1 MRGTLFADAP
11 DGFPRSRGDAFAV
24 VDARGTV
31 TNWTPGAE
39 RLLGWAA
46 EQARGPVSRLLWS
59 RSDGARLAGI
69 VCPEHS
75 VFLGPLLLR
84 HREGAPVGVLL
95 WGHPLARD
103 LWLLQAENADA
114 VRHDDL
120 LGALLRGLF
129 TESPFIIDVFDTD
142 LRFLARNDSQIRAT
156 GFPDDFVG
164 LTMREVAPTG
174 LLDTDAF
181 EARQRLV
188 LTSGRAMIGSEVRG
202 RDPRDPD
209 RDTVWSETILPLRGA
224 DGDVVALAH
233 MVFDLTTEA
242 RARERLD
249 LVNEASARIGSTLDV
264 LHTAQE
270 LTDVAVPR
278 FADFSYVN
286 LLDPVMGGEE
296 PLPGPVAEAVP
307 LRRAAAT
314 MVPDGPAQ
322 TVVSPGEV
330 DHFASLPGTPAA
342 RALANGK
349 PVLLTGE
356 ELLVELEAADPARAE
371 MVRGFA
377 VRSWLLV
384 PMFARG
390 AALGVAL
397 FVRFTRAHAFEADDV
412 LLARE
417 FVARAA
423 VCIDNASR
431 YTRERATAL
440 ALQRNL
446 LPQRLPTLA
455 TVDAASRHLS
465 QGGHP
470 GLGGTWFDVIPLS
483 GARTALVIGEAGGH
497 GLHSAVSMGRLRTAV
512 RTLADLDMAPEEL
525 LTHLSDQVK
534 RLRDEQGWPTP
545 PGAGAPTCLYSIFDP
560 ITMRSLVASAG
571 HAMPARVSPDG
582 QVSVP
587 GTPATPGL
595 GTGGV
600 PFECV
605 EVAHADG
612 DLLALYTEGLLA
624 PETGDG
630 TALRLGRALAGAGAS
645 ARKGPGEVADEALR
659 RLVPGGRCGQDVSLL
674 VARLHRLPPDRYA
687 TWDLRDAPESVGRAR
702 GLVTGKL
709 AEWHL
714 EELEFTTELLVS
726 ELVTNAIRYGSPPVR
741 LRLIRDRRLIC
752 EVGDGSS
759 TSPHVRRALE
769 TDEGGRGLYLVSQVA
784 SLWGTRYHAR
794 GKTLWAEQPLPAP
807 DGAAEDA

>member
-31 TNWTPGAE
+31 LNWTPGAE

-46 EQARGPVSRLLWS
+46 AQARGPVSRLLWS
-59 RSDGARLAGI
+59 RADGPRLAGL
-69 VCPEHS
+69 VCPENS

-84 HREGAPVGVLL
+84 HREGVPVAVVL
-95 WGHPLARD
+95 WGHPLAPDR
-103 LWLLQAENADA
+103 WLLQAENAEA
-114 VRHDDL
+114 VRQDDL

-156 GFPDDFVG
+156 GFPDDFIG
-164 LTMREVAPTG
+164 RTMREVAPPG
-174 LLDTDAF
+174 LLDADAF

-249 LVNEASARIGSTLDV
+249 LVNEASGRIGSTLDV

-286 LLDPVMGGEE
+286 LLDPVLGGEE

-314 MVPDGPAQ
+314 MVPDGPAR

-330 DHFASLPGTPAA
+330 DRFASTPGTPAA
-342 RALANGK
+342 RALATGK

-356 ELLVELEAADPARAE
+356 ELLVELEAADPVRAE
-371 MVRGFA
+371 LIRGFA

-390 AALGVAL
+390 AALGVVL

-412 LLARE
+412 LLAQE

-446 LPQRLPTLA
+446 LPQRLPVLA
-455 TVDAASRHLS
+455 TVEAASRQLS
-465 QGGHP
+465 RGGKAAI
-470 GLGGTWFDVIPLS
+470 GGTWFDVIPLS

-534 RLRDEQGWPTP
+534 RFQDEQGGPAPGTP
-545 PGAGAPTCLYSIFDP
+545 APTCLYTIFDP
-560 ITMRSLVASAG
+560 ITMRSAVASAG
-571 HAMPARVSPDG
+571 HAMPARVSPEG
-582 QVSVP
+582 KVSVSGGAP
-587 GTPATPGL
+587 GTPAL
-595 GTGGV
+595 GTGGM
-600 PFECV
+600 PFECA
-605 EVAHADG
+605 EVAHTDG
-612 DLLALYTEGLLA
+612 DLLALYTEGLLG
-624 PETGDG
+624 PGSGDG
-630 TALRLGRALAGAGAS
+630 AALRLGEALVEAGAAAG
-645 ARKGPGEVADEALR
+645 KGPGEIADGALR
-659 RLVPGGRCGQDVSLL
+659 RLVPGGRPGEDVALV
-674 VARLHRLPPDRYA
+674 VARLRRLPPDRYA

-702 GLVTGKL
+702 ALVTGKL
-709 AEWHL
+709 AEWNL

-769 TDEGGRGLYLVSQVA
+769 TDEGGRGLYLVSQLA

-794 GKTLWAEQPLPAP
+794 GKTIWAEQPLPTP
-807 DGAAEDA
+807 DGAPEDA

>member
-11 DGFPRSRGDAFAV
+11 DGVPRSRGDAFAV

-31 TNWTPGAE
+31 RNWTPGAE

-46 EQARGPVSRLLWS
+46 AEARGPVSRLLWS
-59 RSDGARLAGI
+59 RRDGARVAGL
-69 VCPEHS
+69 VSPERS

-84 HREGAPVGVLL
+84 HREGLPVGVVL
-95 WGHPLARD
+95 WGHPLAPD
-103 LWLLQAENADA
+103 HWLLQAEDAEA
-114 VRHDDL
+114 VRNDDL

-142 LRFLARNDSQIRAT
+142 LRFLARNDSRIRAT

-164 LTMREVAPTG
+164 RTMREVAPPG
-174 LLDTDAF
+174 LLDADAF

-188 LTSGRAMIGSEVRG
+188 LASGRAMIGSEVHG

-242 RARERLD
+242 RTRERLD

-278 FADFSYVN
+278 FADFSYVD
-286 LLDPVMGGEE
+286 LLDSVLGGEE

-314 MVPDGPAQ
+314 MVPGGPAQ
-322 TVVSPGEV
+322 TVVPPGAV
-330 DHFASLPGTPAA
+330 DDFASQPGTPAA
-342 RALANGK
+342 RALATGK

-371 MVRGFA
+371 RIRGID

-384 PMFARG
+384 PMSARG
-390 AALGVAL
+390 AALGVVL

-412 LLARE
+412 LLAQE
-417 FVARAA
+417 FVTRAA

-440 ALQRNL
+440 ALRRNL
-446 LPQRLPTLA
+446 LPRRLPAVA
-455 TVDAASRHLS
+455 TVEAASRHLS
-465 QGGHP
+465 RGGRAEP
-470 GLGGTWFDVIPLS
+470 GGTWFDVIPLS

-497 GLHSAVSMGRLRTAV
+497 GLQSAVSMGRLRTAV
-512 RTLADLDMAPEEL
+512 RTLADLDMTPEEL
-525 LTHLSDQVK
+525 LTHLSDQVT
-534 RLRDEQGWPTP
+534 RFHEEQGGLTP
-545 PGAGAPTCLYSIFDP
+545 GTPAPTCLYTIFDP
-560 ITMRSLVASAG
+560 ITMRSAMASAG
-571 HAMPARVSPDG
+571 HALPARVSPDG
-582 QVSVP
+582 KVSVT
-587 GTPATPGL
+587 GTPATPAL

-600 PFECV
+600 PFECQ
-605 EVAHADG
+605 EVTHADG
-612 DLLALYTEGLLA
+612 DLLALYTDGLLA
-624 PETGDG
+624 PESGDEA
-630 TALRLGRALAGAGAS
+630 ALRLGEALAGAGPGS
-645 ARKGPGEVADEALR
+645 GPGEIADEALR
-659 RLVPGGRCGQDVSLL
+659 RLVPGGHPGEDMALL
-674 VARLHRLPPDRYA
+674 VARLRRLPPDRYA
-687 TWDLRDAPESVGRAR
+687 TWELVNEPESVGQAR
-702 GLVTGKL
+702 GMVIAKL
-709 AEWHL
+709 AEWDL
-714 EELEFTTELLVS
+714 AELEFTTELLVS

-759 TSPHVRRALE
+759 TSPHIRRALE

-784 SLWGTRYHAR
+784 SLWGTRYHPR
-794 GKTLWAEQPLPAP
+794 GKTIWAEQPLPATP
-807 DGAAEDA
+807 GGTTEDA

>member
-1 MRGTLFADAP
+1 MRGTLFADTP
-11 DGFPRSRGDAFAV
+11 DGRPRSRGDAFAV

-31 TNWTPGAE
+31 TSWTPGAE
-39 RLLGWAA
+39 RLLGWTAD
-46 EQARGPVSRLLWS
+46 EARGPVSRLLWS
-59 RSDGARLAGI
+59 RADGARAAGI
-69 VCPEHS
+69 LRTERS

-84 HREGAPVGVLL
+84 HREGRPVGAVL
-95 WGHPLARD
+95 WGHPLEPRQ
-103 LWLLQAENADA
+103 WLLQAENAEA
-114 VRHDDL
+114 VRRDDL

-129 TESPFIIDVFDTD
+129 TESPFIIDVFDTE

-156 GFPDDFVG
+156 GFLEDFVG
-164 LTMREVAPTG
+164 RTMREVAPPG
-174 LLDTDAF
+174 LLDADAF

-188 LTSGRAMIGSEVRG
+188 LSSGKAMIGSEVHG

-242 RARERLD
+242 RTRERLD
-249 LVNEASARIGSTLDV
+249 LVNDASARIGSTLDV

-278 FADFSYVN
+278 FADFSYVD
-286 LLDPVMGGEE
+286 LLDSVLGGEE
-296 PLPGPVAEAVP
+296 PVPGPVAEAAP

-322 TVVSPGEV
+322 TVVPPGAV

-342 RALANGK
+342 RALATRK

-371 MVRGFA
+371 AVRDYA

-397 FVRFTRAHAFEADDV
+397 FVRFTRAHSFEADDV
-412 LLARE
+412 LLAQE
-417 FVARAA
+417 FVTRAA

-446 LPQRLPTLA
+446 LPQRLPALRTME
-455 TVDAASRHLS
+455 AASRRLPR
-465 QGGHP
+465 GGRTGP
-470 GLGGTWFDVIPLS
+470 GGAWFDVIPLS
-483 GARTALVIGEAGGH
+483 GARTALVIGDAGGH
-497 GLHSAVSMGRLRTAV
+497 GLHSAVSMGRLRTAL

-534 RLRDEQGWPTP
+534 RFHEEQGGPP
-545 PGAGAPTCLYSIFDP
+545 PGAAAPTCLYTIFDP
-560 ITMRSLVASAG
+560 ITMRCATASAG
-571 HAMPARVSPDG
+571 HPMPACVSADGRVTVADAP
-582 QVSVP
+582 
-587 GTPATPGL
+587 TAPAL
-595 GTGGV
+595 GTAGV
-600 PFECV
+600 PFECA
-605 EVAHADG
+605 EVTHDEG
-612 DLLALYTEGLLA
+612 DLLALYTEGLLG
-624 PETGDG
+624 GDSG
-630 TALRLGRALAGAGAS
+630 KEAAARLCEALAGTS
-645 ARKGPGEVADEALR
+645 PEQDPGRIADEALR
-659 RLVPGGRCGQDVSLL
+659 RLIPGEHPEGHLALL
-674 VARLHRLPPDRYA
+674 LARLHRLPADRHA
-687 TWDLRDAPESVGRAR
+687 TWDLALEPESVGRAR
-702 GLVTGKL
+702 GLAIAKL
-709 AEWHL
+709 GEWGL
-714 EELEFTTELLVS
+714 EELEFCTELLVS

-759 TSPHVRRALE
+759 TSPHIRRALE
-769 TDEGGRGLYLVSQVA
+769 TDEGGRGLYLVSQLA

-794 GKTLWAEQPLPAP
+794 GKTIWAEQPLPAAS
-807 DGAAEDA
+807 GADAG

>member
-39 RLLGWAA
+39 RMLGWAA
-46 EQARGPVSRLLWS
+46 AEARGPVSRLLWS
-59 RSDGARLAGI
+59 RADGARLAGL

-84 HREGAPVGVLL
+84 HREGTPVGVVL
-95 WGHPLARD
+95 WGHPLAPD
-103 LWLLQAENADA
+103 QWLLQAENAEA
-114 VRHDDL
+114 VRNDDL
-120 LGALLRGLF
+120 LGALLHGLF

-142 LRFLARNDSQIRAT
+142 LCFLARNDSQIRAT

-164 LTMREVAPTG
+164 RTMREVSPPG

-188 LTSGRAMIGSEVRG
+188 LTSGRAMIGSEVHG

-286 LLDPVMGGEE
+286 LLDTVLGGEE
-296 PLPGPVAEAVP
+296 PLPGPVAETVP

-314 MVPDGPAQ
+314 MVPDGPAR

-330 DHFASLPGTPAA
+330 DRFASTPGTPAA
-342 RALANGK
+342 RALATGK

-356 ELLVELEAADPARAE
+356 ELLVELEAADPARAQLI
-371 MVRGFA
+371 RGFS

-390 AALGVAL
+390 AALGVVL
-397 FVRFTRAHAFEADDV
+397 FVRFSRAHSFEADDV
-412 LLARE
+412 LLAQE

-431 YTRERATAL
+431 YTRERATAMT
-440 ALQRNL
+440 LQRNL
-446 LPQRLPTLA
+446 LPQRLPVLT
-455 TVDAASRHLS
+455 TVETASRHLPR
-465 QGGHP
+465 GGHA
-470 GLGGTWFDVIPLS
+470 GLGGSWFDVIPLS
-483 GARTALVIGEAGGH
+483 GARTALVIGEAGGR

-534 RLRDEQGWPTP
+534 RFQDEQGGPTP
-545 PGAGAPTCLYSIFDP
+545 GATAPTCLYAIFDP
-560 ITMRSLVASAG
+560 TTMRSVMASAG
-571 HAMPARVSPDG
+571 HAMPARLSPDG
-582 QVSVP
+582 EVSVG
-587 GTPATPGL
+587 GTPATPPL

-600 PFECV
+600 PFECA
-605 EVAHADG
+605 EMAHTDG
-612 DLLALYTEGLLA
+612 DLLALYTYGLLA
-624 PETGDG
+624 PESGG
-630 TALRLGRALAGAGAS
+630 GAVVRLGEALAGAGAS
-645 ARKGPGEVADEALR
+645 AGSEPGEVADETLR
-659 RLVPGGRCGQDVSLL
+659 RLVPGGQPGEEVSLL

-687 TWDLRDAPESVGRAR
+687 TWDLPDAPESVGRAR
-702 GLVTGKL
+702 GLVTRKL
-709 AEWHL
+709 TEWDL
-714 EELEFTTELLVS
+714 AELEFTTELLVS

-769 TDEGGRGLYLVSQVA
+769 TDEGGRGLYLVSQLA

-807 DGAAEDA
+807 DGTPDDA

>member
-1 MRGTLFADAP
+1 MRGTPFADAP

-24 VDARGTV
+24 VDARGSV
-31 TNWTPGAE
+31 RSWTPGAE
-39 RLLGWAA
+39 RLLGWTAA
-46 EQARGPVSRLLWS
+46 EARGPVSRLLWS
-59 RSDGARLAGI
+59 RADGNRVAGMM
-69 VCPEHS
+69 PLDRS

-84 HREGAPVGVLL
+84 HRKGVPVGAVL
-95 WGHPLARD
+95 WGHPLAPD
-103 LWLLQAENADA
+103 QWLLQAEGAD
-114 VRHDDL
+114 VMRQDDL

-142 LRFLARNDSQIRAT
+142 LRFLARNDSRIRT
-156 GFPDDFVG
+156 TSFPDDFVG
-164 LTMREVAPTG
+164 RTMREVAPPG
-174 LLDTDAF
+174 LLDHDAF

-188 LTSGRAMIGSEVRG
+188 LTSGRAMIGSEVHG

-209 RDTVWSETILPLRGA
+209 RDTVWSETILPLRGS

-264 LHTAQE
+264 LRTAQE

-278 FADFSYVN
+278 FADFSSVS
-286 LLDPVMGGEE
+286 LLDSVLRGAEPPPWPVSE
-296 PLPGPVAEAVP
+296 PVL
-307 LRRAAAT
+307 LRRAVAT
-314 MVPDGPAQ
+314 MIPGGPARNTLDQ
-322 TVVSPGEV
+322 GDV
-330 DHFASLPGTPAA
+330 DRFASAPGSPAA

-356 ELLVELEAADPARAE
+356 EMQVELEAADAARAE
-371 MVRGFA
+371 EIRAFG

-397 FVRFTRAHAFEADDV
+397 FVRFSRAHAFEADDV
-412 LLARE
+412 RLAQE

-440 ALQRNL
+440 ALRRSL
-446 LPQRLPTLA
+446 MPERLPALA
-455 TVDAASRHLS
+455 TVETAARRLSRGGDAE
-465 QGGHP
+465 P
-470 GLGGTWFDVIPLS
+470 GGTWFDVIPLS

-497 GLHSAVSMGRLRTAV
+497 GLYSAVEMGRLRTAV
-512 RTLADLDMAPEEL
+512 RTLADLDMAPVEL

-534 RLRDEQGWPTP
+534 RFQDEQGGPTP
-545 PGAGAPTCLYSIFDP
+545 GTTAPTCLCMVFDP
-560 ITMRSLVASAG
+560 ISMHSAVASAG
-571 HAMPARVSPDG
+571 HPLPAHVSPNG
-582 QVSVP
+582 VVSVSRS
-587 GTPATPGL
+587 PATSPL
-595 GTGGV
+595 GSGGE
-600 PFECV
+600 PFECL
-605 EVAHADG
+605 EVVHRDG
-612 DLLALYTEGLLA
+612 ELLVLHTQGLLA
-624 PETGDG
+624 AGPEEEA
-630 TALRLGRALAGAGAS
+630 ALRLSRALTEATAS
-645 ARKGPGEVADEALR
+645 SGNTPGEIADAALR
-659 RLVPGGRCGQDVSLL
+659 LLVPDGPPTEDMSLL
-674 VARLHRLPPDRYA
+674 VARLHRLPPDRHA
-687 TWDLRDAPESVGRAR
+687 LWELRDAPESVGRAR
-702 GLVTGKL
+702 GLVLAKL

-714 EELEFTTELLVS
+714 EELGFTTELLVS

-769 TDEGGRGLYLVSQVA
+769 TDEGGRGLYLVSQLA

-794 GKTLWAEQPLPAP
+794 GKTNWAEQPLPAEP
-807 DGAAEDA
+807 AADGG

>member
-11 DGFPRSRGDAFAV
+11 DGFPRSRGAAFAV

-39 RLLGWAA
+39 RLLGWTTA
-46 EQARGPVSRLLWS
+46 EACGPVSRLLWP
-59 RSDGARLAGI
+59 RPDGARVAGI
-69 VCPEHS
+69 MSAEHS

-84 HREGAPVGVLL
+84 HREGEPVAVVL
-95 WGHPLARD
+95 WGHPLAPDR
-103 LWLLQAENADA
+103 WLLQAENAEA
-114 VRHDDL
+114 VRQDDL

-156 GFPDDFVG
+156 GFPEDFVG
-164 LTMREVAPTG
+164 CTMREVAPPG
-174 LLDTDAF
+174 LLDPDAF

-188 LTSGRAMIGSEVRG
+188 LSSGRAMIGSEVRG

-286 LLDPVMGGEE
+286 LVDSVLGGEE
-296 PLPGPVAEAVP
+296 PLPGPVADTVP

-314 MVPDGPAQ
+314 MVPGGPAR
-322 TVVSPGEV
+322 TVVAPGDV
-330 DHFASLPGTPAA
+330 DTFASLPGAPAA
-342 RALANGK
+342 RALATGK

-371 MVRGFA
+371 LIQGFA

-390 AALGVAL
+390 AALGVVL
-397 FVRFTRAHAFEADDV
+397 FIRFTRAHSFEADDV
-412 LLARE
+412 MLAQE

-446 LPQRLPTLA
+446 LPQRLPALA
-455 TVDAASRHLS
+455 TVDAASRHLAR
-465 QGGHP
+465 GGHAGP
-470 GLGGTWFDVIPLS
+470 GGIWFDVIPLS

-534 RLRDEQGWPTP
+534 RFHEEQGGPTP
-545 PGAGAPTCLYSIFDP
+545 GVSAPTCLYTIFDP
-560 ITMRSLVASAG
+560 ITMRSAVASAG

-582 QVSVP
+582 EVSVA
-587 GTPATPGL
+587 GTPATPAL

-600 PFECV
+600 PFECS

-624 PETGDG
+624 PASGDG
-630 TALRLGRALAGAGAS
+630 AVLRLGEALAGAG
-645 ARKGPGEVADEALR
+645 RGCGPGEIADEALR
-659 RLVPGGRCGQDVSLL
+659 RLVPGGHPGEDVALL
-674 VARLHRLPPDRYA
+674 VARLHRLPPDRHA
-687 TWDLRDAPESVGRAR
+687 TWDLAGAPESVGRAR
-702 GLVTGKL
+702 GLVTRKL
-709 AEWHL
+709 AEWDL
-714 EELEFTTELLVS
+714 AELEFTTELLVS

-769 TDEGGRGLYLVSQVA
+769 TDEGGRGLYLVSQLA

-794 GKTLWAEQPLPAP
+794 GKTIWAEQPLPAP
-807 DGAAEDA
+807 GGDDGG

>member
-1 MRGTLFADAP
+1 MLFADAP

-39 RLLGWAA
+39 RLLGWSAA
-46 EQARGPVSRLLWS
+46 EARGPVSRLLWS
-59 RSDGARLAGI
+59 RSDGARLARL
-69 VCPEHS
+69 VCSEGS

-84 HREGAPVGVLL
+84 HREGLSVGVVL
-95 WGHPLARD
+95 WGHPLAPDR
-103 LWLLQAENADA
+103 WLLQAEHAEA
-114 VRHDDL
+114 VRRDDV

-142 LRFLARNDSQIRAT
+142 LRFLTRNDSRIRT
-156 GFPDDFVG
+156 QSFPEDFVG
-164 LTMREVAPTG
+164 HTMRELAPPG
-174 LLDTDAF
+174 LLDLDAF

-188 LTSGRAMIGSEVRG
+188 LASGRAMIGSEVRG

-233 MVFDLTTEA
+233 MVFDLTTEV

-264 LHTAQE
+264 LRTAQE

-278 FADFSYVN
+278 FADFSYVD
-286 LLDPVMGGEE
+286 LLASVMGGEE
-296 PLPGPVAEAVP
+296 PPPGPVAKAAL
-307 LRRAAAT
+307 LRRATAT
-314 MVPDGPAQ
+314 MLPGGPGP
-322 TVVSPGEV
+322 TVVVPGDV
-330 DHFASLPGTPAA
+330 DRLASAPGTPAA
-342 RALANGK
+342 RALATGK
-349 PVLLTGE
+349 PSLLTGE
-356 ELLVELEAADPARAE
+356 EFLVELEAVDPARAE
-371 MVRGFA
+371 AIRDYA

-390 AALGVAL
+390 TALGVAV

-412 LLARE
+412 LLAQE

-440 ALQRNL
+440 ALQRSL
-446 LPQRLPTLA
+446 QPQRLPVLA
-455 TVDAASRHLS
+455 TVETASRHLS
-465 QGGHP
+465 PGGHSR
-470 GLGGTWFDVIPLS
+470 LGGTWFDVIPLS
-483 GARTALVIGEAGGH
+483 GARTALVIGEAGGR

-512 RTLADLDMAPEEL
+512 QTLADLDMAPVEL
-525 LTHLSDQVK
+525 LTHLSDQV
-534 RLRDEQGWPTP
+534 RRVQDEQGDPAPADT
-545 PGAGAPTCLYSIFDP
+545 APTCLYMVFDP
-560 ITMRSLVASAG
+560 ITMRSIVASAG
-571 HAMPARVSPDG
+571 HAMPARLGPDG
-582 QVSVP
+582 QVSVS
-587 GTPATPGL
+587 GTPASPAL
-595 GTGGV
+595 GSGGV
-600 PFECV
+600 PFECT
-605 EVAHADG
+605 EVVHADG

-624 PETGDG
+624 SGPGDG
-630 TALRLGRALAGAGAS
+630 AALRLGRALGE
-645 ARKGPGEVADEALR
+645 ARDAVGSTPGEIADEALR
-659 RLVPGGRCGQDVSLL
+659 RLLPGGRPEEDVALL
-674 VARLHRLPPDRYA
+674 VARLRRLPPDRHVL
-687 TWDLRDAPESVGRAR
+687 WELPHAPESVGRAR
-702 GLVTGKL
+702 GLVIGKL
-709 AEWHL
+709 ADWHL
-714 EELEFTTELLVS
+714 EQLEFTTELLVS

-794 GKTLWAEQPLPAP
+794 GKTIWAEQPLPAT
-807 DGAAEDA
+807 DGTPEET